1 MLMIPGWAIG
11 AIEVLLYFLASYKL
25 KKLNVNLKNM
35 DCITYY
41 WMTMTIL
48 TMFWEIIFV
57 SNYSSIILYA
67 KQLIDTNTHV
77 WTNKYDITYILPWKV
92 SFIFYAEYG
101 AYADREYMLA
111 RNDWSRIIESSHAF
125 ICGFFALLTITSRIF
140 FLAKETYNRDIY
152 RYYTC
157 LGASM
162 GSQLMNSILYMANY
176 FNELSDQNNINYCTY
191 TFPCTFGLLS
201 RAFMYVNIFWTLMPI
216 YALSTTMIN
225 GKNYK
230 CYILKRKRHI
240 LNLPKTIETHKK
252 KLLDS

>member
-101 AYADREYMLA
+101 AYADREYMTLK
-111 RNDWSRIIESSHAF
+111 NDWSRYIESTHALF
-125 ICGFFALLTITSRIF
+125 CALFSM
-140 FLAKETYNRDIY
+140 LAIHYKLKGDNKKYLVNMSI
-152 RYYTC
+152 
-157 LGASM
+157 SM

-176 FNELSDQNNINYCTY
+176 YIEISNPTNINYNSTS
-191 TFPCTFGLLS
+191 FPTGILLS
-201 RAFMYVNIFWTLMPI
+201 KRPFMWVNIFWILMPTYSI
-216 YALSTTMIN
+216 FELLLS
-225 GKNYK
+225 
-230 CYILKRKRHI
+230 
-240 LNLPKTIETHKK
+240 
-252 KLLDS
+252 